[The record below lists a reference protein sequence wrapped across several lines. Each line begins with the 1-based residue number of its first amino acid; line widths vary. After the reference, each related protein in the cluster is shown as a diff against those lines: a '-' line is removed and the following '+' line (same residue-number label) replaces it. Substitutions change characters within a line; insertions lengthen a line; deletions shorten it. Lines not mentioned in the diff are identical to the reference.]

1 MLCME
6 LNNDMI
12 GIITVVTALYAL
24 SVVIVLFSGG
34 VPTKWRTW
42 TTVHAVAWLL
52 PIALLAV
59 AAVVAYPW
67 IAILFLII
75 AATSR

>member
-1 MLCME
+1 MQIS
-6 LNNDMI
+6 NDI
-12 GIITVVTALYAL
+12 VDIITVVSAFYAL
-24 SVVIVLFSGG
+24 SIVIVLFSGG

-52 PIALLAV
+52 PVALLAV
-59 AAVVAYPW
+59 AAVIAYPW
-67 IAILFLII
+67 IAVLFLII